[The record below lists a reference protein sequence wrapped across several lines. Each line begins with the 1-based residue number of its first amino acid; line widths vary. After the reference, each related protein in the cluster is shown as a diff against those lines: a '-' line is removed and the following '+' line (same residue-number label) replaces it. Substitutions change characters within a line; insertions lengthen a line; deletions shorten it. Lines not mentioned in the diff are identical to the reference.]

1 MLVRYHAGEP
11 KVWSVVRVPTVDE
24 EDRRQLH
31 RELRTLKKERTR
43 VTNRVKGLLANQGIR
58 LPKGVAVSAVLD
70 TLRLW
75 DGAPLP
81 SGLHARLQREG
92 EHAHFLHGKILELER
107 ERQRAIT
114 HGQGQTSG
122 RSASCCGCER
132 SDRTAPGCT

>member
-1 MLVRYHAGEP
+1 
-11 KVWSVVRVPTVDE
+11 VPTVDE

-114 HGQGQTSG
+114 HGQGQTIG
-122 RSASCCGCER
+122 KVRQLLRLRAIGPNSAWVYVNEFFGWR
-132 SDRTAPGCT
+132 RF